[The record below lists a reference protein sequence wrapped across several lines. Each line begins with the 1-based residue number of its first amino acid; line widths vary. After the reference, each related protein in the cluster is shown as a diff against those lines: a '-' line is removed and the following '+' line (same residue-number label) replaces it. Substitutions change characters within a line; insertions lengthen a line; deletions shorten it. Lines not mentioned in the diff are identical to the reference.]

1 MNWTLTKHHGLGND
15 FLVFDS
21 AQGTPSV
28 PWSEF
33 ATRWCDRRTGIGAD
47 GLLILDRIDANT
59 LGMQLYNADGS
70 RAEMSGNGI
79 RCLAHAAYRTQDL
92 SGEHEYSVFTDAG
105 VRVVNVSGQET
116 NDSCSIDVEVHMGM
130 VKMLEEPKNWSALQ
144 CHPDRP
150 VRHVS
155 LGNPHSVVGVE
166 NVGDV
171 DLESLGLKVPH
182 INLEIIEPGPEP
194 HAITLRVHER
204 GAGITMA
211 CGTGACAGAEAALS
225 WGLVPASTEEVIVHM
240 DGGDAR
246 VRIDKESKA
255 AVLIGPVTFV
265 ATIMVEA

>member
-15 FLVFDS
+15 FLVFDR
-21 AQGTPSV
+21 AQGSPNQDWAV
-28 PWSEF
+28 L
-33 ATRWCDRRTGIGAD
+33 ATAWCDRRTGIGAD
-47 GLLILDRIDANT
+47 GLLLLDRIDENT
-59 LGMQLYNADGS
+59 LGMELYNADGS

-79 RCLAHAAYRTQDL
+79 RCLAQAAYIADGRT
-92 SGEHEYSVFTDAG
+92 GEHEYSVFTDAG
-105 VRVVNVSGQET
+105 VRVVSVLDTQTPSASLE
-116 NDSCSIDVEVHMGM
+116 VEVHMGA
-130 VKMLEEPKNWSALQ
+130 VNTIDEPSNWASLN

-166 NVGDV
+166 SVRDV
-171 DLESLGLKVPH
+171 DLSLLGMKVPH

-211 CGTGACAGAEAALS
+211 CGTGACAGAEAALA
-225 WGLVPASTEEVIVHM
+225 WGLVPASVDEVIVHM

-246 VRIDKESKA
+246 VRVNTENKTT
-255 AVLIGPVTFV
+255 VLIGPTTFV